1 MVNNWSYV
9 SLGDICEIKG
19 GKRLPKGSNLTKAKT
34 KHPYIKVKNMGIKK
48 NIALDDNFEYLK
60 PDIQKEISKY
70 IVNTNDLIISI
81 VGTIGL
87 ISKIDNSLEKA
98 NLTENCVKLI
108 NMQRVTSDYLYYFL
122 SSNYGQHEIDK
133 NIVGAVQKKLP
144 IKNIKKIQLPLP
156 SLKEQKAIAKILSSL
171 DEKIEVNNRMNEIL
185 ENMAQDIFKRWF
197 VDFEFPNA
205 DGEPYKSSGGKMV
218 ESELG
223 LIPEGWEVQMIKDFT
238 IKMQNGGTP
247 RRKKE
252 NYWNHDDYPWIK
264 TGEIKN
270 KIIIDAKE
278 HISKEGLKNSSA
290 KITPKN
296 SVLIALYG
304 ATAGQIGFLKFE
316 STTNQACCS
325 MICNSVNKSIFLYL
339 FLLHNQEYI
348 SSLANGAAQQNLSK
362 ETISK
367 LKVIVPSDSFF
378 RELIFDSLFLKIEN
392 NLRESKQLSKIRDTL
407 LPKLISG
414 EIRVP
419 IKEEETEG

>member
-1 MVNNWSYV
+1 
-9 SLGDICEIKG
+9 
-19 GKRLPKGSNLTKAKT
+19 
-34 KHPYIKVKNMGIKK
+34 
-48 NIALDDNFEYLK
+48 
-60 PDIQKEISKY
+60 
-70 IVNTNDLIISI
+70 
-81 VGTIGL
+81 
-87 ISKIDNSLEKA
+87 
-98 NLTENCVKLI
+98 
-108 NMQRVTSDYLYYFL
+108 MQRVTSDYLYYFL